1 MLASEHHP
9 SSRALASAMRL
20 SFLSLTESKI
30 FRIIP
35 NSPMAISRAYK
46 PVIREISSR
55 WRLSCLCQS
64 LGYPSILAVDTWF
77 SSTLQI
83 VCIFHWP
90 NWLLLIQ
97 YLSCCK
103 WLLHYFLCL
112 VWKHRLRRILRFY
125 RWGRAAKSRLEV
137 IKEGGVRWELLLLFC
152 VVVERQK
159 LHQVLLHLF
168 QLCRLVWVLHCNA
181 LILWLCN
188 LQLFIH
194 LLNQEW

>member
-1 MLASEHHP
+1 MLASKHHP
-9 SSRALASAMRL
+9 SSRTLASAMRL

-30 FRIIP
+30 FRIIS
-35 NSPMAISRAYK
+35 NSPLAISWTYK
-46 PVIREISSR
+46 PVIREISSGR
-55 WRLSCLCQS
+55 RLSCLCQS
-64 LGYPSILAVDTWF
+64 FGYPSVLAVDTWF

-103 WLLHYFLCL
+103 WLLYYFLCL
-112 VWKHRLRRILRFY
+112 VWKHRLGWILRFY
-125 RWGRAAKSRLEV
+125 WWGRAAKSRLEV
-137 IKEGGVRWELLLLFC
+137 IEEGGVGWELLLLFC
-152 VVVERQK
+152 VIVEWQK

-168 QLCRLVWVLHCNA
+168 QLCRLVWILHYNA
-181 LILWLCN
+181 LILRLCK
-188 LQLFIH
+188 LQLFIN